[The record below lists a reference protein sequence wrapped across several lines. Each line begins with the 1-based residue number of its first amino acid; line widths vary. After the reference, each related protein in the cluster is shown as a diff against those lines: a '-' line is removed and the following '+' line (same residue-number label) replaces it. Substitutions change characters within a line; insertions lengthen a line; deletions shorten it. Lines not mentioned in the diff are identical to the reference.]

1 MSSESVIR
9 EPLITGGKTVHDVT
23 EDISKRVEEKPNK
36 LWMLAMT
43 ISLGLLAVGAY
54 TVFLLLW
61 HGVGVWGLN
70 KTVGWALGYH
80 QFCLVGGYWPCG
92 YIDFSHP
99 IVIST
104 TLEDVH

>member
-23 EDISKRVEEKPNK
+23 EDISRRVEEKPTK

-43 ISLGLLAVGAY
+43 ISLGLFAVGAY

-61 HGVGVWGLN
+61 HGVGMWGLN
-70 KTVGWALGYH
+70 KTVGWALAS
-80 QFCLVGGYWPCG
+80 L
-92 YIDFSHP
+92 
-99 IVIST
+99 
-104 TLEDVH
+104 